1 MKLLVYSI
9 TLLLVLNTVIWSGC
23 IRTPDKEYG
32 GRGEILAVGAHK
44 PKLMDQVLY
53 SVKGQNFSISSSED
67 NFQIAVVKLRVVNMK
82 STQVTLN
89 VDRDAV
95 TIVSK
100 DGQTFSPFY
109 PEDMASKTSD
119 IHPEGNPYG
128 LHVWGSFQLN
138 KGYEIAGTVFFEV
151 PKDLEFSDTIWDN
164 VEYVRVPYAK

>member
-95 TIVSK
+95 TIAVSY
-100 DGQTFSPFY
+100 THLRAH
-109 PEDMASKTSD
+109 ET
-119 IHPEGNPYG
+119 
-128 LHVWGSFQLN
+128 
-138 KGYEIAGTVFFEV
+138 
-151 PKDLEFSDTIWDN
+151 
-164 VEYVRVPYAK
+164 

>member
-53 SVKGQNFSISSSED
+53 SVKGQNFVIRSNED
-67 NFQIAVVKLRVVNMK
+67 NFQIAAVKLRVVNVK

-89 VDRDAV
+89 VVRDAV

-119 IHPEGNPYG
+119 MHPEGNPYG

-151 PKDLEFSDTIWDN
+151 PKGLEFSDTIWDN
-164 VEYVRVPYAK
+164 VEYVRVPYPK

>member
-138 KGYEIAGTVFFEV
+138 KGYEIAGTVFFEE

-164 VEYVRVPYAK
+164 VEYVRVPYPK

>member
-89 VDRDAV
+89 DDRAAV

-164 VEYVRVPYAK
+164 VEYVRVPYPK

>member
-164 VEYVRVPYAK
+164 VEYVRVPNPK

>member
-151 PKDLEFSDTIWDN
+151 PKGLEVSDAIWDN
-164 VEYVRVPYAK
+164 VEYVRVPYPK

>member
-53 SVKGQNFSISSSED
+53 SVKGQNFVISSNED
-67 NFQIAVVKLRVVNMK
+67 NFQIAAVKLRVVNVK

-89 VDRDAV
+89 VVRDAV

-119 IHPEGNPYG
+119 MHPEGNPYG

-151 PKDLEFSDTIWDN
+151 PKGLEFSDTIWDN
-164 VEYVRVPYAK
+164 VEYVRVPYPK

>member
-1 MKLLVYSI
+1 M
-9 TLLLVLNTVIWSGC
+9 VLNTVIWSGC

-100 DGQTFSPFY
+100 DGQTFSPFWWPFLY
-109 PEDMASKTSD
+109 ELFESN
-119 IHPEGNPYG
+119 H
-128 LHVWGSFQLN
+128 LN
-138 KGYEIAGTVFFEV
+138 NSLKLAVAT
-151 PKDLEFSDTIWDN
+151 
-164 VEYVRVPYAK
+164 A

>member
-53 SVKGQNFSISSSED
+53 SVEGQNFSISSSED

-151 PKDLEFSDTIWDN
+151 PKGLEFSDTIWDN
-164 VEYVRVPYAK
+164 VEYVRVPYPK